1 MLVYLVVLFFLLCT
15 ILFIVNRDS
24 IKEKIEPSEVN
35 IQMVSPLLIND
46 DDIQTNNE
54 SQDLELESAFTNF
67 VKKEINVKPV
77 KGFKQV
83 ADFMNA

>member
-35 IQMVSPLLIND
+35 IQVVSPLLIND

-54 SQDLELESAFTNF
+54 SHDLELESAFTNF

>member
-15 ILFIVNRDS
+15 ILFIVNRDG
-24 IKEKIEPSEVN
+24 IKEKIEPSEANIEVVN
-35 IQMVSPLLIND
+35 PLLID
-46 DDIQTNNE
+46 DDDVQTNNE

-77 KGFKQV
+77 EGFKQV

>member
-46 DDIQTNNE
+46 DDIQINNE